1 MGEKDVKA
9 KLSLPPG
16 PSLFP
21 DAFEFNEALLPC
33 RLCRLGGSSMS
44 VCGTR
49 TIVRRLVRDRAGFM
63 LTSLCSPQGSAAAT
77 EPRRADSLRAR
88 AFGPRTGLSSG
99 EVTAL
104 ILGCD
109 AGRRG
114 ERDEYCEPIDA
125 DGETYLGS
133 DEDGV
138 RRGAF
143 CWPMWAC
150 GEVVV
155 GGREWRRPPAAG
167 LWSWSPSNPLRIAEY
182 VKSPFPWAAV

>member
-1 MGEKDVKA
+1 MLGEDGRSLGEPEGLAGRPEGEPEGPVGEKDVKA

-114 ERDEYCEPIDA
+114 EPDEHCEPIDA
-125 DGETYLGS
+125 DEETYLGS

-138 RRGAF
+138 RRRRVLLAD
-143 CWPMWAC
+143 
-150 GEVVV
+150 V
-155 GGREWRRPPAAG
+155 G
-167 LWSWSPSNPLRIAEY
+167 
-182 VKSPFPWAAV
+182 V